1 VAREKAGPVSHA
13 YRVEDGNSF
22 HLKDFDPA
30 DTGAMPT
37 KEHAAAE
44 LDLGIERLQDL
55 QTRLYAQSQWALLI
69 ILQGL
74 DASGKDS
81 VIKHVMSGL
90 NPQGCEVTSF
100 REPSVEDLAHDFLW
114 RSQRALPLR
123 GRIGIFNRSYYEE
136 VLVVRVHPEMLTEQ
150 NIPAR
155 LLKGDVWK
163 QRYADIRAH
172 EEHLAKN
179 GIAVRKFFL
188 NVSKN
193 EQRKRF
199 LERLDRPDKNWKF
212 SPHDIQEREHWDEY
226 MHAYEELVRHT
237 STPESPWYVVP
248 ADKKWYTRLVVADA
262 VIHALESPGVDYP
275 KIDAAKR
282 KQMEQT
288 RAILEAEDG

>member
-1 VAREKAGPVSHA
+1 
-13 YRVEDGNSF
+13 VEDGNSF

-55 QTRLYAQSQWALLI
+55 QTRLYAQGQWALLI

-163 QRYADIRAH
+163 QRYANIRAH

-226 MHAYEELVRHT
+226 MDAYEEMVRHT
-237 STPESPWYVVP
+237 STLESPWYVVP
-248 ADKKWYTRLVVADA
+248 ADKKWFTRLVVADA
-262 VIHALESPGVDYP
+262 VIHALESLGVDYP

>member
-1 VAREKAGPVSHA
+1 MARERAGPVSHA

-55 QTRLYAQSQWALLI
+55 QTRLYAQGQWALLI

-163 QRYADIRAH
+163 QRYADFRAH

-226 MHAYEELVRHT
+226 MDAYEEMVRHT
-237 STPESPWYVVP
+237 STLESPWYVVP
-248 ADKKWYTRLVVADA
+248 ADKKWFTRLVVADA
-262 VIHALESPGVDYP
+262 VIHALESLGVDYP

>member
-1 VAREKAGPVSHA
+1 
-13 YRVEDGNSF
+13 VEDGNSF

-55 QTRLYAQSQWALLI
+55 QTRLYAQGQWALLI

-163 QRYADIRAH
+163 QRYADFRAH

-226 MHAYEELVRHT
+226 MDAYEEMVRHT
-237 STPESPWYVVP
+237 STLESPWYVVP
-248 ADKKWYTRLVVADA
+248 ADKKWFTRLVVADA
-262 VIHALESPGVDYP
+262 VIHALESLGVDYP